1 MNNSKVQIV
10 IIDDNR
16 KETDPLIVSLKM
28 HFKDAEIILKVKSS
42 EGLDYVLENRNKKTI
57 VLLDYD
63 LGKGELNGT
72 ELFRKIREKTSLIYV
87 IIITANNINN
97 IPYDELIEY
106 INNNA
111 FAFVYRTISIA
122 EIKPIIEKAI
132 HALDANVDGAL
143 EQWINMHPESVRN
156 SPYIFSR
163 SGKSYTLDQILEEI
177 RHQTDFGKEMEKD
190 ILLLAIDMLAR
201 GKKKING

>member
-1 MNNSKVQIV
+1 MNTSKVQIV

-16 KETDPLIVSLKM
+16 KDTDPLIVSLKM
-28 HFKDAEIILKVKSS
+28 HFKDADIILKKKSS
-42 EGLDYVLENRNKKTI
+42 DGLDYILENLNKKTI

-122 EIKPIIEKAI
+122 ELKPIIEKAI
-132 HALDANVDGAL
+132 HSLDAKVDSAL
-143 EQWINMHPESVRN
+143 EQWIYLHTDSEKVA
-156 SPYIFSR
+156 PYLHSR
-163 SGKSYTLDQILEEI
+163 EGKTYTLNQILEEI
-177 RHQTDFGKEMEKD
+177 RLQTNFGKEMEKD
-190 ILLLAIDMLAR
+190 ILLLAIDMLSR
-201 GKKKING
+201 GKKKIDG